1 LKDLAQD
8 ASINANGGSQ
18 EVRTAPLA
26 ALPHGGNEPVADKL
40 SNVLWCFLESA
51 MDKESSSPE
60 LTEELVRL
68 VERTEPDP
76 GPEEG
81 TIEHSFEDFEN
92 LAEELLSDY
101 SPDTLWVFA
110 YGSLIWNPEFD
121 YNQVV
126 QATAH
131 GWHRSF
137 CLLLTR
143 WRGTRELPALMLALD
158 RGGMCNGNVYALPNQ
173 DHKAQIIR
181 LLEREIDANPPT
193 NVPRWID
200 VSADGNDLKAL
211 TFIAD
216 PEGPAYAGKLP
227 LKKVA
232 WTLARAAGHWG
243 SSAQYLYNTFSMLES
258 SGIHDESIWE
268 LQALVAKE
276 ITDLFS
282 DDLYSRK
289 H

>member
-1 LKDLAQD
+1 MGKK
-8 ASINANGGSQ
+8 IN
-18 EVRTAPLA
+18 RRKTYL
-26 ALPHGGNEPVADKL
+26 
-40 SNVLWCFLESA
+40 
-51 MDKESSSPE
+51 PE
-60 LTEELVRL
+60 LTEELVKL

-81 TIEHSFEDFEN
+81 TTEHSLED
-92 LAEELLSDY
+92 LDRIASDLLSEY
-101 SPDTLWVFA
+101 SPERLWVFA
-110 YGSLIWNPEFD
+110 YGSLIWKPEFD
-121 YNQVV
+121 FEEVV

-137 CLLLTR
+137 CLILTR

-158 RGGMCNGNVYALPNQ
+158 RGGMCKGNAYALPAR
-173 DHKAQIIR
+173 DLKGQIVR
-181 LLEREIDANPPT
+181 LLDREIDANPPT

-200 VSADGNDLKAL
+200 VSVDGNDVKAL

-243 SSAQYLYNTFSMLES
+243 SSAQYLYNTYSMLKS
-258 SGIHDESIWE
+258 VGIDDKSITE
-268 LQALVAKE
+268 LQALVAQE
-276 ITDLFS
+276 IMDLTGGAR
-282 DDLYSRK
+282 YPRGK
-289 H
+289 